1 MYVKG
6 TMCSGFSRVGKRK
19 LSRDT
24 GGYLWRY
31 GADIAA
37 DSRDFIL
44 IELVRGDTF
53 NQVNILYSNKMKF
66 LFYIWLFDYVLKL
79 L

>member
-31 GADIAA
+31 GVDIAA
-37 DSRDFIL
+37 DSRDFIS
-44 IELVRGDTF
+44 IELVKGETF
-53 NQVNILYSNKMKF
+53 YR
-66 LFYIWLFDYVLKL
+66 
-79 L
+79 